1 MNTLF
6 YPPVSQEVFYR
17 VKDSDMNMSYL
28 TQILAV
34 RNLILHVLHSRCF
47 ITSTGR
53 VAGAVRLGI
62 EGLLCS

>member
-28 TQILAV
+28 TQILAAG
-34 RNLILHVLHSRCF
+34 NLVKKYRIAELSYQCL
-47 ITSTGR
+47 
-53 VAGAVRLGI
+53 LGF
-62 EGLLCS
+62 G

>member
-17 VKDSDMNMSYL
+17 VKDSDIVMSYL

-34 RNLILHVLHSRCF
+34 RNLILHVLR
-47 ITSTGR
+47 
-53 VAGAVRLGI
+53 
-62 EGLLCS
+62 

>member
-1 MNTLF
+1 LF

-34 RNLILHVLHSRCF
+34 RNLF
-47 ITSTGR
+47 ITCT
-53 VAGAVRLGI
+53 AY
-62 EGLLCS
+62 